1 MTTGSA
7 RVIVLVILIVVA
19 IIATYAVVNFIMSL
33 IQASVREYEVVP
45 QAYISQ
51 SQATSE
57 QRLNLSLHL
66 YIVNRGSGSDRIILI
81 ELDCGKALYISR
93 RTIEVKPNEAFN
105 VTIDDWIKV
114 REEGAIVPGDVCRLR
129 LHSEK
134 YGVVLLRDVVIAG
147 S

>member
-7 RVIVLVILIVVA
+7 RIIVLVILIVIA
-19 IIATYAVVNFIMSL
+19 IIATYAVINFIMSL
-33 IQASVREYEVVP
+33 TQASIREYEVVP

-51 SQATSE
+51 SQAASGL
-57 QRLNLSLHL
+57 RLDL
-66 YIVNRGSGSDRIILI
+66 YIVNRGPGRDRIILI

-93 RTIEVKPNEAFN
+93 RTIEIKPNEAFA
-105 VTIDDWIKV
+105 VTIEDDDWVKV

-147 S
+147 G

>member
-7 RVIVLVILIVVA
+7 RIIVLVILIVVA
-19 IIATYAVVNFIMSL
+19 IIVTYAVINFIMSL
-33 IQASVREYEVVP
+33 TQGSLREYEVVP

-51 SQATSE
+51 SQATSGL
-57 QRLNLSLHL
+57 RLDL
-66 YIVNRGSGSDRIILI
+66 YIVNRGPGSDRIILI
-81 ELDCGKALYISR
+81 ELDCGKALYIYR
-93 RTIEVKPNEAFN
+93 EPIEVKPNEAFN

-147 S
+147 R

>member
-7 RVIVLVILIVVA
+7 RIIVLVILVVVA

-51 SQATSE
+51 SQATLE
-57 QRLNLSLHL
+57 QRLNLYL
-66 YIVNRGSGSDRIILI
+66 YIVNRGPGSDRIILI

-147 S
+147 R

>member
-7 RVIVLVILIVVA
+7 RIIVLVILVVVA
-19 IIATYAVVNFIMSL
+19 IIATYAVINFIMSL
-33 IQASVREYEVVP
+33 IQASIREYEVVP
-45 QAYISQ
+45 QAYISH
-51 SQATSE
+51 SQAASE
-57 QRLNLSLHL
+57 QRLNLSL
-66 YIVNRGSGSDRIILI
+66 YIVNRGPGYDRIILI
-81 ELDCGKALYISR
+81 ELDCGKALYINR
-93 RTIEVKPNEAFN
+93 GPIEVKPNEAFN

-114 REEGAIVPGDVCRLR
+114 REEGAIVPGDVCKLK